1 MSDAA
6 SSPLAVSRIRPAY
19 EQVAAQI
26 SDLILQGALV
36 PGERLPAESEL
47 ATTFGVSR
55 GTVREALRA
64 LASRDLVHAVR
75 GANGG
80 TFVGRSDPSALSE
93 YLQTGIGR
101 LSGTDAITVEELSR
115 QDNFSRCPAARL
127 AAERRTEADV
137 TKLRAALRVESA
149 PVEGS
154 PRFQHH
160 RQLLMAPCSQ
170 PPAIVGSR

>member
-1 MSDAA
+1 MIDVAP
-6 SSPLAVSRIRPAY
+6 SSTPPLTVGRLRPAY

-26 SDLILQGALV
+26 SDLILQGALA

-47 ATTFGVSR
+47 AATFGVSR

-64 LASRDLVHAVR
+64 LASRNLVHAVR

-80 TFVGRSDPSALSE
+80 TFVGRSDPAALSE
-93 YLQTGIGR
+93 YLQTGVGL
-101 LSGTDAITVEELSR
+101 LSGTAIKVKELLEAR
-115 QDNFSRCPAARL
+115 QHLEVPAARL
-127 AAERRTEADV
+127 AAERRPEADM
-137 TKLRAALRVESA
+137 TELRAPLRVESA

-160 RQLLMAPCSQ
+160 RPCSP